1 MASDPRRTKLVRA
14 AIVLGGVLVAA
25 NLFVLAG
32 LASDDSGPTLP
43 SAIEQLFPNA
53 QEVIRP
59 QDTVGAD
66 LASGMQGVLYINGAQ
81 VPEDQIVGDPG
92 LGTVTFRPGCA
103 NVLADEVAADCLYRE
118 FDPGTYNLK
127 VEYWPIGVSKDEAR
141 TAGSFGS
148 HGWQVKVG

>member
-1 MASDPRRTKLVRA
+1 MAADPRRTKLIRA
-14 AIVLGGVLVAA
+14 AIVLGGLLVAA

-32 LASDDSGPTLP
+32 LAGDDAGPTLP

-66 LASGMQGVLYINGAQ
+66 LATGYQGVLYINGAQ
-81 VPEDQIVGDPG
+81 VPEDQMIGDPG
-92 LGTVTFRPGCA
+92 LGAVTFRPGCA
-103 NVLADEVAADCLYRE
+103 GVLDEQVASDCLYRE

-127 VEYWPIGVSKDEAR
+127 VEYWPIGVSKEEAQSSGDVE
-141 TAGSFGS
+141 T
-148 HGWQVKVG
+148 HGWQIKVG